1 MREVLKNVIIPLWNS
16 YSFFVTYATIDGASP
31 SAAPADPANSL
42 DRWILSE
49 AARLV
54 EESTRQMDAYDLQ
67 KAIDP
72 IVEFIDL
79 TNNWYIRRSR
89 RRFWRSENDNDKA
102 QAYQTLY
109 AVLLTLVK
117 VAAPFIPF
125 ITEEIYR
132 NLRTPDMPESVH
144 LCDFPAYEAS
154 RRDLALERE
163 MGLARRAVSLGRALR
178 TMHNLKIRQP
188 LKALHLVTRD
198 PAEKAVLASMRELIR
213 EEINVKEVVLRENEE
228 ELVEYS
234 AKANFKVLGK
244 NLGKDMKEAAARI
257 EALGGRDIRTI
268 LAGGTVELRVAGRSF
283 PLTAEG
289 ILVTRTEKEHLKV
302 LNEGSLTVAL
312 DPELTPELVAGGAGP
327 RPGARRAEPAQGA
340 GPGGDRPHPAGAF
353 RLRGAAQGRQR
364 FPGEAHRRDPGR
376 RLDLAAAP
384 RSRRGGVRA
393 GDRLRAPAQ
402 ELIRPP
408 RGAALRRARACWR
421 PSRHCCSPPAPPCR
435 PRGSPSHPGLP
446 CRPTGTY
453 TCSPTYG
460 RPAAFWSRWPPASVA
475 SPRCATAGS
484 PQAWILSWTGPKRPT
499 PACTCLARPAAI
511 GPAKPPPSWP

>member
-1 MREVLKNVIIPLWNS
+1 MSKSARNYTDPMEVMNTYGADALRLFLMHSAVLKAEDLRYSDTGVREVLKNVIIPLWNS

-31 SAAPADPANSL
+31 TGAPAAPANPL

-49 AARLV
+49 SARLV
-54 EESTRQMDAYDLQ
+54 EEATRQMDAYDLQ

-89 RRFWRSENDNDKA
+89 RRFWRSENDSDKA

-144 LCDFPAYEAS
+144 LCEYPAYEAS

-163 MGLARRAVSLGRALR
+163 MGLARRAVSMGRALR
-178 TMHNLKIRQP
+178 TLHNLKIRQP

-198 PAEKAVLASMRELIR
+198 PAEKAVLAAMRDLIR
-213 EEINVKEVVLRENEE
+213 EEMNVKEVVVRENEE

-234 AKANFKVLGK
+234 AKANFKALGK
-244 NLGKDMKEAAARI
+244 QLGKDMKEAAARI
-257 EALGGRDIRTI
+257 EALSGHELQTL

-289 ILVTRTEKEHLKV
+289 VLVTRTEKEHLKV

-312 DPELTPELVAGGAGP
+312 DPELTPELVREGLVRDLVRGVQNLRKERGLAVT
-327 RPGARRAEPAQGA
+327 
-340 GPGGDRPHPAGAF
+340 DRI
-353 RLRGAAQGRQR
+353 RLELHGS
-364 FPGEAHRRDPGR
+364 EE
-376 RLDLAAAP
+376 
-384 RSRRGGVRA
+384 
-393 GDRLRAPAQ
+393 LRAAVTAFQ
-402 ELIRPP
+402 ERLTGETLADGWAWRRNPE
-408 RGAALRRARACWR
+408 AAEVECGQETAYVHLRK
-421 PSRHCCSPPAPPCR
+421 S
-435 PRGSPSHPGLP
+435 
-446 CRPTGTY
+446 
-453 TCSPTYG
+453 
-460 RPAAFWSRWPPASVA
+460 
-475 SPRCATAGS
+475 
-484 PQAWILSWTGPKRPT
+484 
-499 PACTCLARPAAI
+499 
-511 GPAKPPPSWP
+511 